1 MESIGQPDDGG
12 GNDLAARIETE
23 ARRQAA
29 AATEQE
35 AAETDASDDAGWNN
49 VDETPPFVP
58 EGPQAKQL
66 VSLAEHL
73 YWLGVSHEG
82 MAFAV
87 ARDGP
92 NVALSLRGGRLG
104 LRVALAKEFYA
115 RTGKVASAGAL
126 ADALTVIEGKCQHLD
141 PTRLWTR
148 VARYGKAIVIDLG
161 TAGGRAIVID
171 GSGWKIVDRSPL
183 TFRRSCLT
191 LPLPD
196 PERAGGRLLDSPIG
210 NITAASWWLV
220 VGWLVAALI
229 PDIPHPALLLL
240 GEQGTG
246 KSTIAKMLG
255 WLIDPSSVPLRGA
268 PRDNN
273 EWTTAASGSWLV
285 PVDNISRVYEWLS
298 DAFCRT
304 VTGDGHVRRQLYTD
318 DDLHV
323 VAFLRV
329 LIITSIDAGAL
340 HGDLAERILQVDL
353 DPISPADR
361 RTDDDLRREFEDMRP
376 ALLGELLDLLA
387 DVLAEPVVDIDRLPR
402 MADFARVLHT
412 VGRVRDLDDDPLDR
426 YLALAGDLAGD
437 VIDGDPWA
445 AAVVA
450 FVRRDGEWEGTA
462 GELLKLVEPPEIEP
476 GRRPPVGQHAPG
488 QRVVPPGWPGNAR
501 AVSAALNRL
510 APALR
515 AVDIAVERSQDG
527 GPRSK
532 KTITLRH
539 IKEAGEGET

>member
-1 MESIGQPDDGG
+1 MESTGQDDDAVSGFT
-12 GNDLAARIETE
+12 DEIEEAAR
-23 ARRQAA
+23 QH
-29 AATEQE
+29 
-35 AAETDASDDAGWNN
+35 AAEPEQPAGDDRSSDLD
-49 VDETPPFVP
+49 DEAPPPFDTD
-58 EGPQAKQL
+58 GPQAKQL

-73 YWLGVSHEG
+73 YRFGVSHEG
-82 MAFAV
+82 TAFAV

-104 LRVALAKEFYA
+104 LRVALANAFYA

-126 ADALTVIEGKCQHLD
+126 ADALTVIEGMCQHLE

-148 VARYGKAIVIDLG
+148 VARHGRAIIIDLG
-161 TAGGRAIVID
+161 TADGRAIVID
-171 GSGWKIVDRSPL
+171 ASGWNIVDQSPV
-183 TFRRSCLT
+183 TFRRTCLT
-191 LPLPD
+191 MSLPD

-246 KSTIAKMLG
+246 KSTIAMMLG

-285 PVDNISRVYEWLS
+285 PVDNISRVYEWMS

-323 VAFLRV
+323 VAFRRV

-353 DPISPADR
+353 DPISPSDR
-361 RTDDDLRREFEDMRP
+361 RTDDDLRREFDDMRP

-402 MADFARVLHT
+402 MADFAQILHT
-412 VGRVRDLDDDPLDR
+412 VGRVRDLDKDPLDR

-450 FVRRDGEWEGTA
+450 FVRREGEWDGTA
-462 GELLKLVEPPEIEP
+462 GELLKLVEPPESEP
-476 GRRPPVGQHAPG
+476 GRKPLVRQHAPS
-488 QRVVPPGWPGNAR
+488 QPVVPPGWPGNPR

-515 AVDIAVERSQDG
+515 AVDIAVQRSQDG

-539 IKEAGEGET
+539 IKEAGAGET